1 MQTKKS
7 ETNSAIP
14 QNIKIKSSTELTGIQ
29 KIIAQ
34 RMTQSKTTIP
44 HLLQNVKAD
53 TTSLISLKE
62 EIQEKLYSA
71 NKVKITYTDFLL
83 KIIANTLRE
92 YIEINSSYDNQ
103 KYIIYD
109 DINIG
114 LAISVNND
122 LVVATIYNTDKLGI
136 LDIAKKRIELIDKAK
151 SQKLSLADVKYS
163 TITVTNV
170 GIYGIRSTYAIIN
183 PPQAA
188 ILAIAEIYKEPAIVD
203 EKIVPRSFIEVSL
216 SVDHRII
223 NGALAAQFLHRIAY
237 LIENPRII
245 FENI

>member
-1 MQTKKS
+1 MQNKS
-7 ETNSAIP
+7 NNIIP
-14 QNIKIKSSTELTGIQ
+14 QDIKIKSSTELTGIQ

-34 RMTQSKTTIP
+34 RMTLSKTTIP
-44 HLLQNVKAD
+44 HLLQNIKVD
-53 TTSLISLKE
+53 ITSIISLKE
-62 EIQEKLYSA
+62 EVQEKLYS
-71 NKVKITYTDFLL
+71 NYGIKVTYTDFLL
-83 KIIANTLRE
+83 KIIATALRE
-92 YIEINSSYDNQ
+92 YIEINSSYINQ

-122 LVVATIYNTDKLGI
+122 LVVATIYNMDKLGI
-136 LDIAKKRIELIDKAK
+136 IEIAKRRIELIEKAK

-170 GIYGIRSTYAIIN
+170 GMYGIRSTYAIIN

-188 ILAIAEIYKEPAIVD
+188 ILAIAEIYKEPAIINED
-203 EKIVPRSFIEVSL
+203 ILPRSFIEISL

-223 NGALAAQFLHRIAY
+223 NGALSAQFLHRIAY
-237 LIENPRII
+237 LIENPGII
-245 FENI
+245 FEDI